1 MKEWKKLIMMNKK
14 EAIFIKDNEN
24 LFNIKVKDKMEIHV
38 LNAVENIEIATL
50 SCKNYYKRNYRLV

>member
-1 MKEWKKLIMMNKK
+1 MMNKK